1 VILAASKYFIGA
13 RRTCAACL
21 TPIRGA
27 LTAAFDLLFFRRVLK
42 AQLKTQRQQIS
53 ILTGALRAAT
63 ADETTARAQLCR
75 LRVVPESPGGRTG
88 FMVSAFVPTDVLNRL
103 KNSTQSEQ
111 DAYRDSVVKV
121 LVNRAMAGL
130 YRVTARGNMVATV
143 FEPIGSKV
151 GITMVFETKDGKHV
165 AQPIPA
171 ASPEIRLIREIEQFR
186 AEIAVSKAQSALL
199 DNNSDPQ

>member
-1 VILAASKYFIGA
+1 M
-13 RRTCAACL
+13 RT
-21 TPIRGA
+21 RGV
-27 LTAAFDLLFFRRVLK
+27 LTAVFDLLFFRRGLK
-42 AQLKTQRQQIS
+42 AQVEAQRRQIS
-53 ILTGALRAAT
+53 ELILAQQAAQM
-63 ADETTARAQLCR
+63 DEMTARAQLCR

-88 FMVSAFVPTDVLNRL
+88 FMVSAFVPTDVLRRL

-130 YRVTARGNMVATV
+130 YRVTSRGNMVATV
-143 FEPIGSKV
+143 FEPIGGKV

-171 ASPEIRLIREIEQFR
+171 ASPEIRLIREVGQLR
-186 AEIAVSKAQSALL
+186 TEIAVSKAQATLL
-199 DNNSDPQ
+199 DNNPDPQ